1 MRYFALGLA
10 LAVAGT
16 VAPADELA
24 LKVAFGQRYLA
35 CQREFGSDD
44 SARLVC
50 YDDLLGDF
58 TTWIAEGLPDSEDCA
73 VEDWNMTMRGSHPY
87 MVGAMTCATGRM
99 DYRLYDAADGAFM
112 ASGFVYFEGFAF
124 QDYPEI
130 SSWPASVDLK
140 YSISPR

>member
-1 MRYFALGLA
+1 MARVL
-10 LAVAGT
+10 V
-16 VAPADELA
+16 VEPDPS
-24 LKVAFGQRYLA
+24 R
-35 CQREFGSDD
+35 
-44 SARLVC
+44 ARLVRQILT
-50 YDDLLGDF
+50 DDGHLVERPAASADAVLIA
-58 TTWIAEGLPDSEDCA
+58 IAEGLPDSEDCA